1 MRRVLTGD
9 FIAHA
14 YLSGPDLISLTVN
27 RDQKTIK
34 VKRRRKKKQQKT
46 KCFLQTSAPS
56 LKAQHASHK
65 NTSTSSEIL
74 IFFCQFSNKVF
85 LEMHLKDAK
94 WRLSSVWL

>member
-9 FIAHA
+9 FITHA
-14 YLSGPDLISLTVN
+14 YLSGQGLISLTVN

-34 VKRRRKKKQQKT
+34 VKRRAKKNQT

-65 NTSTSSEIL
+65 NTSTSSEIWY
-74 IFFCQFSNKVF
+74 FF
-85 LEMHLKDAK
+85 
-94 WRLSSVWL
+94 LSI